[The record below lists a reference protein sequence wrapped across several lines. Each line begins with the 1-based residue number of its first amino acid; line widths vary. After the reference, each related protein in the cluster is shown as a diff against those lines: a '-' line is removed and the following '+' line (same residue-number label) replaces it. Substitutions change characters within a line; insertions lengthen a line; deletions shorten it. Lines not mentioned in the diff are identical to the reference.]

1 MGIRSMYPFWSAII
15 SAVIAQALKPFIF
28 YFRKRVFRWRMAFD
42 SGGFPSSHSALVSA
56 LALSVGLQEH
66 FRSTIFAVALTLAVI
81 VIYDAANVRYYS
93 GQNIKIT
100 QQLVKDVQES
110 LNTEFDDP
118 IYSIKLKEVLGH
130 KWVEVI
136 GGILLGMT
144 IALIFHYA
152 I

>member
-1 MGIRSMYPFWSAII
+1 MYPFWSAII

-28 YFRKRVFRWRMAFD
+28 YFRKRVFRWRLAFD

>member
-15 SAVIAQALKPFIF
+15 AGVIAQALKPFIF
-28 YFRKRVFRWRMAFD
+28 YFRKRVFRWRLAFD

-136 GGILLGMT
+136 GGIFLGMM
-144 IALIFHYA
+144 IALFFHYA

>member
-1 MGIRSMYPFWSAII
+1 MYPFWSAII

>member
-1 MGIRSMYPFWSAII
+1 MYPFWSAII
-15 SAVIAQALKPFIF
+15 SAVIAKALKPFIF